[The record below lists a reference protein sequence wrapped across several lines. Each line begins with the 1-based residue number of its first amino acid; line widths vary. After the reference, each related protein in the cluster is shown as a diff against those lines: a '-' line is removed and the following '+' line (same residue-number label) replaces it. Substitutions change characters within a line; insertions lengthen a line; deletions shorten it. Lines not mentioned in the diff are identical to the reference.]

1 MGTFGRGFSTAIA
14 LATVCAALAQGT
26 SPVAPAGIQ
35 QTPTDAGLA
44 PIPADAAAAA
54 QQPAI
59 IPADPGADLPAIDPT
74 QPAPVPK
81 KAAPKKKVAPK
92 APAIPTAKGAIV
104 DLNKTA
110 MTVTI
115 DAKGG
120 EQTYKITSKTR
131 IFVAGKPA
139 ITGDL
144 AAGDSATVEYR
155 KAKDGG
161 AAEAISL
168 SIAAKK

>member
-1 MGTFGRGFSTAIA
+1 MGTLQRTIAAAAIFGTICIA
-14 LATVCAALAQGT
+14 QAQ
-26 SPVAPAGIQ
+26 APATNPPAI
-35 QTPTDAGLA
+35 PTDAGLA
-44 PIPADAAAAA
+44 PIPADAAA

-59 IPADPGADLPAIDPT
+59 LPTDPALDPNAPAIDPT

-115 DAKGG
+115 NAKAG

-144 AAGDSATVEYR
+144 AAGDNATIEYR